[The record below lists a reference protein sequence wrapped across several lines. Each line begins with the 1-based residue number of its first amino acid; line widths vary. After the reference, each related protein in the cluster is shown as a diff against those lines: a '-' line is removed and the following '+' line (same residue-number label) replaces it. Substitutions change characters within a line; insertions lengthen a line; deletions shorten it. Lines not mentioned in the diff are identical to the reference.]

1 MKVSIAL
8 ATYNGERYLQ
18 EQLNSFLHQ
27 TRLPD
32 EIIACDDCSTDR
44 TMDIL
49 ESFAKSAPFAVHI
62 YRNAIN
68 LGYTKN
74 FERAI
79 GLCSGDVIFL
89 SDQDDVW
96 FPEKIEVVLN
106 TFRSKKGALV
116 VINDA
121 KITDE
126 YLKPTNITVMEQ
138 FHSANLSDEF
148 FVSGCCTAI
157 KSEFVPLI
165 LPIPSEYFAFDGW
178 IHRISCTL
186 NCRVSLSQPLQ
197 FQRRHADSTS
207 YFYATDTKPATIL
220 NKIIYYCK
228 YYCKLRKSSQSHQ
241 EMALKRLEGLK
252 FISNY
257 LVKQRIEIER
267 CLGKN
272 IKWDTIMNDIRMKQE
287 AAERRLALLKKNRF
301 LRLPTA
307 LMMLLRGDYRY
318 FMGWISFIGDL
329 IR

>member
-62 YRNAIN
+62 YRNAMN

-79 GLCSGDVIFL
+79 SLCSGDVIFL

-121 KITDE
+121 VLTDE
-126 YLKPTNITVMEQ
+126 HLNSSKLTVIDQ
-138 FHSANLSDEF
+138 TLSAGFTTENFIQGS
-148 FVSGCCTAI
+148 CTAF
-157 KSEFVPLI
+157 KAELLSFV
-165 LPIPSEYFAFDGW
+165 LPILHDYLSHDSW
-178 IHRISCTL
+178 IHKLSITLKSRI
-186 NCRVSLSQPLQ
+186 VISQPLQ
-197 FQRRHADSTS
+197 FYRRHGENTSNWFVNRTERVTVFDKIRHYNKGDSNI
-207 YFYATDTKPATIL
+207 ACMQRMEVLRIL
-220 NKIIYYCK
+220 Y
-228 YYCKLRKSSQSHQ
+228 
-241 EMALKRLEGLK
+241 ERL
-252 FISNY
+252 SNNRDE
-257 LVKQRIEIER
+257 VIEIIGSDFE
-267 CLGKN
+267 LDGILSN
-272 IKWDTIMNDIRMKQE
+272 IKREQNAI
-287 AAERRLALLKKNRF
+287 ERRLTLLNKKRF
-301 LRLPTA
+301 SRPFLAWSMFLN
-307 LMMLLRGDYRY
+307 GDYRY
-318 FMGWISFIGDL
+318 FSGWMSFVKDL
-329 IR
+329 LK